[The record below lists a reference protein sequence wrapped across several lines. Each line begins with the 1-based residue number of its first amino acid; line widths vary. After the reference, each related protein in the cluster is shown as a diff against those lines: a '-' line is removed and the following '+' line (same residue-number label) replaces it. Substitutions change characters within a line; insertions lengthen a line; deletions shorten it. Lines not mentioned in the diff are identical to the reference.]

1 MAYLAEIQIAVRG
14 ARELR
19 GLQTQL
25 DKSAQA
31 VDRLNRDIQT
41 LSEGG
46 IPRSINNL
54 SRLVADAASSFND
67 VALGTKEATD
77 AARDYVRVTDE
88 LNTGLQERLALLRQV
103 REEERKARLAASGI
117 REVTQYAGPIGP
129 GAASS
134 VLGGQS
140 VPVEERIRRT
150 LDARKD
156 ELELQRALLALEE
169 RSAQIANEKLQAQGE
184 LAALTARSVNAAK
197 FQAVQTPAQL
207 ALPAFTERGLQLL
220 DDSVRVNAS
229 SLRIERALNGE
240 RQRGVRFLEKQTE
253 EERRQLELGILGART
268 NALPGTGRA
277 RGAVPAG
284 GFPTAGPM
292 LSPGF
297 RGMQR
302 RVGKFGENLALGAGF
317 PLLFGGGAGSVLGS
331 IAGSFVGSGFGG
343 QILGG
348 AIGQVLDQAL
358 LKIRDIGTAIK
369 ELDFS
374 SLVESGIRFTKE
386 IQAQLDLLL
395 QVGDAVTAQKILS
408 QEVARETGTLPGV
421 TEDVANSVNILND
434 SWRKTINAIGT
445 TVGIIASPLAVAIA
459 GILEVVNLIF
469 KGVNQIFSLLGK
481 GIKTAAEFVIQ
492 LIGGKDALEFINQ
505 GIAQLNSGLSE
516 AVATAA
522 EFRNTLNQTVVR
534 TSIDL
539 TAAQAL
545 TPGLTSE
552 DKLINI
558 RVEKQRQLNQ
568 LYQDEADARIKIRS
582 ENAKATQEVIDGLI
596 KQNEFAFKNKRE
608 LVEITAERQIT
619 TEIQREQVRLADEE
633 ARAAEKAAREL
644 ERQRKEMERMAELRR
659 RQLDDAQRS
668 FVLAKADIDIITSNT
683 KESELQA
690 KYDKIRI
697 ERMYTYTDLL
707 KNAASEE
714 EREALAATMFLKILA
729 ARIQQDKDLLDIQK
743 QQTAELYAQLD
754 ASNLLNPQLSK
765 RLQRGFA
772 EPSVGVM
779 GFTSGLDLDPNN
791 KATQKMNEMKQRLE
805 ELSDP
810 INMAA
815 QGAVGIG
822 NAFST
827 AFQGIIT
834 GTQSTQEALSNFFK
848 GVGDAFVSMATEI
861 IAQMVVMF
869 AFKQLLGLFGG
880 GGSGGLFSG
889 AGPYQLPSG
898 GGFMEGF
905 TGANVF
911 AEGGFVTG
919 PTRALIGEGG
929 EPEYVIPAS
938 KMGTALARYAS
949 GVRGNGVISGAVSDN
964 RAFLDSLTTGIGAA
978 VDSASDDPAAATAAT
993 RASIRESERFQ
1004 ENRMQ
1009 ILNQQSALER
1019 RYERERIEQMA
1030 STPGNLNIR
1039 YESQV
1044 INNVEYV
1051 TREQAERMAAQSAL
1065 RGRELAIGSLQ
1076 NSVKTRKRV
1085 GMA

>member
-1 MAYLAEIQIAVRG
+1 VAYRADIEIAVKG
-14 ARELR
+14 AQELKR
-19 GLQTQL
+19 LKNEVSATSKLVNQL
-25 DKSAQA
+25 
-31 VDRLNRDIQT
+31 NNYI
-41 LSEGG
+41 ENIGG
-46 IPRSINNL
+46 GGVVRNINNL
-54 SRLVADAASSFND
+54 RDVVGQAAASFND
-67 VALGTKEATD
+67 AALGTDEATI
-77 AARDYVRVTDE
+77 AAKKYITVTNNLNAGLRERSE
-88 LNTGLQERLALLRQV
+88 LLKQITEQ
-103 REEERKARLAASGI
+103 ERKAKLAASGV
-117 REVTQYAGPIGP
+117 RETTQYAGPIGP
-129 GAASS
+129 GQASTVALTSQLRGRTEQILAERKGRAELNAVLQDQYEAERQLVNSRLDVKAAR
-134 VLGGQS
+134 VQQS
-140 VPVEERIRRT
+140 LDQQAAAAAESATQIKKLADRQQEFTARTEAAARAARAQTAEFIRQQRITKQMRG
-150 LDARKD
+150 L
-156 ELELQRALLALEE
+156 
-169 RSAQIANEKLQAQGE
+169 SAQAPE
-184 LAALTARSVNAAK
+184 
-197 FQAVQTPAQL
+197 
-207 ALPAFTERGLQLL
+207 
-220 DDSVRVNAS
+220 
-229 SLRIERALNGE
+229 
-240 RQRGVRFLEKQTE
+240 
-253 EERRQLELGILGART
+253 
-268 NALPGTGRA
+268 
-277 RGAVPAG
+277 G

-292 LSPGF
+292 TSPGF

-302 RVGKFGENLALGAGF
+302 NVGKFGENLALGAGF
-317 PLLFGGGAGSVLGS
+317 PLLFGGGAGSILGS

-358 LKIRDIGTAIK
+358 IKIRDIGTAIK
-369 ELDFS
+369 DLDFS
-374 SLVESGIRFTKE
+374 SLVESGIRFTE
-386 IQAQLDLLL
+386 EVQSQLDLLL

-445 TVGIIASPLAVAIA
+445 TVGIIAAPLSVAIA
-459 GILEVVNLIF
+459 GILEVVSLIF
-469 KGVNQIFSLLGK
+469 RGVNQIFSLFGK
-481 GIKTAAEFVIQ
+481 GIKTASEFVIQ
-492 LIGGKDALEFINQ
+492 LIGGKDALDFINQ
-505 GIAQLNSGLSE
+505 GIANLNSGLSE
-516 AVATAA
+516 AITKAA
-522 EFRNTLNQTVVR
+522 EFRTILNQSVVR

-558 RVEKQRQLNQ
+558 RVEKQRQLDQ
-568 LYQDEADARIKIRS
+568 LFQDEVDARIKIRS
-582 ENAKATQEVIDGLI
+582 ENAKATAEVVDGLI
-596 KQNEFAFKNKRE
+596 KQNDLLFENKRQLIE
-608 LVEITAERQIT
+608 TTAERQNT
-619 TEIQREQVRLADEE
+619 VEIQREQARLDSET

-659 RQLDDAQRS
+659 KQLDDAQRS
-668 FVLAKADIDIITSNT
+668 FVLAEADIDIITSNT

-690 KYDKIRI
+690 KYDKIRV

-714 EREALAATMFLKILA
+714 ERETLAATMFLKILA
-729 ARIQQDKDLLDIQK
+729 ARIQQDKDLLNVQK

-754 ASNLLNPQLSK
+754 ASILLNPRLSK

-772 EPSVGVM
+772 EPSFGVL
-779 GFTSGLDLDPNN
+779 GFTPGLDLDPNN

-815 QGAVGIG
+815 QGAMGIG

-880 GGSGGLFSG
+880 GSSGGLFSG

-929 EPEYVIPAS
+929 EPEYVIPQS
-938 KMGTALARYAS
+938 KMSAAMSRYSRGARGESVIPSSGGGTESAGGTAVATAPIDVRYS
-949 GVRGNGVISGAVSDN
+949 VERINS
-964 RAFLDSLTTGIGAA
+964 
-978 VDSASDDPAAATAAT
+978 VDYVTADQFQAGMQQAAAQGAKQGEQ
-993 RASIRESERFQ
+993 RALSTLRQ
-1004 ENRMQ
+1004 NT
-1009 ILNQQSALER
+1009 NVR
-1019 RYERERIEQMA
+1019 R
-1030 STPGNLNIR
+1030 
-1039 YESQV
+1039 
-1044 INNVEYV
+1044 
-1051 TREQAERMAAQSAL
+1051 
-1065 RGRELAIGSLQ
+1065 
-1076 NSVKTRKRV
+1076 SV
-1085 GMA
+1085 GI

>member
-1 MAYLAEIQIAVRG
+1 VAYRADIEIGVRG
-14 ARELR
+14 ADKLRE
-19 GLQTQL
+19 
-25 DKSAQA
+25 
-31 VDRLNRDIQT
+31 
-41 LSEGG
+41 
-46 IPRSINNL
+46 
-54 SRLVADAASSFND
+54 
-67 VALGTKEATD
+67 
-77 AARDYVRVTDE
+77 
-88 LNTGLQERLALLRQV
+88 LQERVVKLSRAVEDANVKTLID
-103 REEERKARLAASGI
+103 RKAIQSVSEYTSVVAKAADTLRETAIQLNAAGKASGDYADAISQYVTAIGQANAAQQLQNNLIADEIELRRKQKLAQSGI
-117 REVTQYAGPIGP
+117 RETTQYTGPIGP
-129 GAASS
+129 GPASS

-140 VPVEERIRRT
+140 TPVEERIRRT
-150 LDARKD
+150 LDARRD
-156 ELELQRALLALEE
+156 ELELQRALLTLEE
-169 RSAQIANEKLQAQGE
+169 KSAEIANKKLQAQGE
-184 LAALTARSVNAAK
+184 IAALTARSVNAAK

-220 DDSVRVNAS
+220 DDSVRANAS
-229 SLRIERALNGE
+229 SLRIEAALNGE
-240 RQRGVRFLEKQTE
+240 RQRGVRFLEKQTAE
-253 EERRQLELGILGART
+253 EQRQLELGILGART
-268 NALPGTGRA
+268 NILPGTGRA
-277 RGAVPAG
+277 LGAVPTG

-302 RVGKFGENLALGAGF
+302 NVGRFGENLALGAGF

-348 AIGQVLDQAL
+348 ALGQVLDQAL

-374 SLVESGIRFTKE
+374 SLVESGIRFTEE
-386 IQAQLDLLL
+386 IQSQLDLLL
-395 QVGDAVTAQKILS
+395 QVGDAVTTQKILS

-421 TEDVANSVNILND
+421 TEDIANSVSILND

-459 GILEVVNLIF
+459 GILEAVNLIF
-469 KGVNQIFSLLGK
+469 RGVNQIFSLLGK

-492 LIGGKDALEFINQ
+492 LVGGKEVLEFINQ

-552 DKLINI
+552 DKLTNI

-582 ENAKATQEVIDGLI
+582 ENAKATQEIIDGLI
-596 KQNEFAFKNKRE
+596 KQNEFVFKNKRE

-619 TEIQREQVRLADEE
+619 AEVQREQARLAGEE

-644 ERQRKEMERMAELRR
+644 ERQRKETERMAELRR
-659 RQLDDAQRS
+659 KQLDDAQRN
-668 FVLAKADIDIITSNT
+668 FILAEANIDIATSNT
-683 KESELQA
+683 KESKLQA
-690 KYDKIRI
+690 EYDKVRV
-697 ERMYTYTDLL
+697 ERMFTFSDLL
-707 KNAASEE
+707 KKALSEE
-714 EREALAATMFLKILA
+714 EREFIVQTQYLQVILDTIKNEEALLELK
-729 ARIQQDKDLLDIQK
+729 K

-754 ASNLLNPQLSK
+754 AAGILDEQTQR
-765 RLQRGFA
+765 RLRRGMSPEGGA
-772 EPSVGVM
+772 DRRVGVL
-779 GFTSGLDLDPNN
+779 GFTSGIDLDPSNRAAE
-791 KATQKMNEMKQRLE
+791 KIKEMKQRLE

-815 QGAVGIG
+815 QGAMGIG

-869 AFKQLLGLFGG
+869 AFKTLLGIFGG
-880 GGSGGLFSG
+880 GGGSFFSG
-889 AGPYQLPSG
+889 AGPVKLPGALNPLG
-898 GGFMEGF
+898 GADVAGNFAPNF
-905 TGANVF
+905 TF

-938 KMGTALARYAS
+938 KMRTAMSRYSAGARGSA
-949 GVRGNGVISGAVSDN
+949 VIPAGNDGGEGPDGAN
-964 RAFLDSLTTGIGAA
+964 
-978 VDSASDDPAAATAAT
+978 ATAPGT
-993 RASIRESERFQ
+993 IDVRYTVER
-1004 ENRMQ
+1004 
-1009 ILNQQSALER
+1009 
-1019 RYERERIEQMA
+1019 
-1030 STPGNLNIR
+1030 
-1039 YESQV
+1039 
-1044 INNVEYV
+1044 INNVDYV
-1051 TREQAERMAAQSAL
+1051 TADQFQQGMQRAAAEGAQRGQQLTL
-1065 RGRELAIGSLQ
+1065 RRLQ
-1076 NSVKTRKRV
+1076 QSPATRRRV
-1085 GMA
+1085 GI